1 MTPRQETVPLLAP
14 AVALLARDVR
24 LATREGGALGTALG
38 FYLVVV
44 AMLPLSLG
52 PDLAL
57 LGRIAPGVLWVAL
70 LLSALLSLPRMFES
84 DTDDG
89 SLEILSAGPLPLE
102 MVVAVK
108 ALAHWVTTAV
118 PLALIAPV
126 LGLLLNLELATMPS
140 LLLAMLIG
148 TPAVSFL
155 GAIGAAL
162 TVRSR
167 RGGLLVA
174 VLLLPLYVPTLIFGI
189 AALGAAAGDAGA
201 ATSATLVL
209 GAFSLVAIVFGPLA
223 AAAALRAQ
231 MA

>member
-1 MTPRQETVPLLAP
+1 MTTRDTAVPLLAP
-14 AVALLARDVR
+14 ARALLGREVR
-24 LATREGGALGTALG
+24 LAVREGGALGTALG

-44 AMLPLSLG
+44 AMLPLGLG

-70 LLSALLSLPRMFES
+70 LLSALLSLPRLFEA

-89 SLEILSAGPLPLE
+89 SLEILATGPLPLE
-102 MVVAVK
+102 VVAAVK

-126 LGLLLNLELATMPS
+126 LGLLLNLELALMPN
-140 LLLAMLIG
+140 LVLAMLIG
-148 TPAVSFL
+148 TPGLSFL
-155 GAIGAAL
+155 GSIGAAL

-174 VLLLPLYVPTLIFGI
+174 VLVLPLYVPTLIFGI
-189 AALGAAAGDAGA
+189 GAVGASAVEGGAFGATLILGAI
-201 ATSATLVL
+201 
-209 GAFSLVAIVFGPLA
+209 SLAAIVIGPIA

-231 MA
+231 MS